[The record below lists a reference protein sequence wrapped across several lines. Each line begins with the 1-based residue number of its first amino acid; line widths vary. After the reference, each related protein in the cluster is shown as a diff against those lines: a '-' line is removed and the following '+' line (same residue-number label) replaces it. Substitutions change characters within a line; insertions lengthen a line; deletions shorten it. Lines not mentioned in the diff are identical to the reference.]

1 MLGLCQ
7 RHIIGVKPPAH
18 ILLSD
23 CLFLMPQGG
32 AVYVLYRLMHE
43 RTEEHSVRTNGHEFQ
58 FLVELILKG
67 AGLVNR
73 DMRRERVGVLYVH
86 TLYRLEIKLPY
97 IKTGAFY
104 RLQFPVD
111 VFEVVAGRSLVLI
124 AGQDQ

>member
-1 MLGLCQ
+1 
-7 RHIIGVKPPAH
+7 
-18 ILLSD
+18 
-23 CLFLMPQGG
+23 MPQGG
-32 AVYVLYRLMHE
+32 AVYVLYRLMHK

-73 DMRRERVGVLYVH
+73 DMRRERVGILDVH
-86 TLYRLEIKLPY
+86 FLYRLEIKLPY

-104 RLQFPVD
+104 GLQFPVD